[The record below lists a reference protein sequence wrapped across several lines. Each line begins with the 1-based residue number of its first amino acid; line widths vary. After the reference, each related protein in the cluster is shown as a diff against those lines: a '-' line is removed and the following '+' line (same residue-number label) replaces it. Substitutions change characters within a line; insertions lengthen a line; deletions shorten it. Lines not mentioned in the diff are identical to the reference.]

1 MSRINAPGTD
11 PPNPVVTVDEL
22 SALRKPNGYPESVNI
37 LIVDDEQKNLT
48 VLETVLTGASYRL
61 IRATSAQEALLAL
74 IAHEFALLI
83 LDINMPGMS
92 GFELAHLIRGR
103 RKSAHVPII
112 FLTAYYNEDEHV
124 IEGYGT
130 GAVDYLHKP
139 VNPLIL
145 RSKVE
150 VFVELYQKTR
160 ELAAANAALVE
171 EIAQR
176 RNAQQQLSALN
187 ETLEQRIACR
197 TQELAGSEA
206 RYRQLADSMPQMVW
220 TARGNG
226 LFDYFNARLCDF
238 TGFGPEQFNNLRSWV
253 SLIHPDDLTQ
263 SVDAWTTSVMNAEEY
278 RVEFRLLDRKTQR
291 FGWYLGRALPVR
303 DAAGEVVQWFGTWT
317 DIEDQKRLEAGLRRA
332 NQALEQ
338 FAYAASHDLR
348 EPLRNV
354 AVFTELLQ
362 RRCAESLGA
371 EGTSFVE
378 TIVGGAR
385 RMSQLV
391 DALTEYI
398 QSTHPS
404 GEPATEINVETV
416 LKRVLANLHQRVQET
431 RAEITYDE
439 LPRVRMAAVHLE
451 QLLQNL
457 LGNALKY
464 KSDTVSPRVQVSGWR
479 DGADWHFS
487 IRDNGIGM
495 EPAYTEAIF
504 RVFKRL
510 HGSGDKY
517 PGTGIGLAICKSIVE
532 RYQGRLWVESALGH
546 GSTFHFTI
554 PIEGPAI

>member
-1 MSRINAPGTD
+1 VSSTPATD
-11 PPNPVVTVDEL
+11 PPKPVLMFDEP
-22 SALRKPNGYPESVNI
+22 SALLKPNGSASPVKI

-48 VLETVLTGASYRL
+48 VLETVLSEASYGL

-83 LDINMPGMS
+83 LDINMPDMS

-103 RKSAHVPII
+103 KKSAHVPII
-112 FLTAYYNEDEHV
+112 FLTAYYNEDSHV

-145 RSKVE
+145 RSKVA
-150 VFVELYQKTR
+150 VFVDLYQKTR
-160 ELAAANAALVE
+160 ELAAANRALVE
-171 EIAQR
+171 EVTQR
-176 RNAQQQLSALN
+176 RSAEQQLSTVN
-187 ETLEQRIACR
+187 ETLEQRIVFR

-220 TARGNG
+220 TAWGNG
-226 LFDYFNARLCDF
+226 CFDYFNARLCDF
-238 TGFGPEQFNNLRSWV
+238 TGFGPEQLSQLRSWAPF
-253 SLIHPDDLTQ
+253 IHPDDLTPCL
-263 SVDAWTTSVMNAEEY
+263 DAWTTSVTNGKEY
-278 RVEFRLLDRKTQR
+278 RVEFRLLDRRTQR

-303 DAAGEVVQWFGTWT
+303 DAGGEVVKWFGTWT
-317 DIEDQKRLEAGLRRA
+317 DIEDQKRLETGLRQA

-348 EPLRNV
+348 EPLRNI
-354 AVFTELLQ
+354 AAFTALLQ

-371 EGTSFVE
+371 EGKSFVE
-378 TIVGGAR
+378 LIVGGAR

-391 DALTEYI
+391 DALTEYM

-404 GEPATEINVETV
+404 GEPATEINVEAV
-416 LKRVLANLHQRVQET
+416 LKRVLANLHQRVQES

-439 LPRVRMAAVHLE
+439 LPHVRMAAVHLE

-464 KSDTVSPRVQVSGWR
+464 KSDTVPPRIQVSAWR

-495 EPAYTEAIF
+495 EPAYTEKIF
-504 RVFKRL
+504 GVFKRL
-510 HGSGDKY
+510 HGNGDKY
-517 PGTGIGLAICKSIVE
+517 AGTGIGLAICKSIVE
-532 RYQGRLWVESALGH
+532 RYEGRLWVESALGQ

-554 PIEGPAI
+554 PSEGPSI